1 MSEESNRSIEDQQP
15 TVSGAVALCLEE
27 FKLCLDTAA
36 ALGPEELS
44 LIEDQLARFSVWTA
58 NMAVFVPA
66 RASMDHCL
74 RQAPEVLDIVIGV
87 LDALRSC
94 IDTNRR
100 TIEAMLRDLAD
111 KSETGASANSQGLTK
126 PLAALAQEITLLFQ
140 LSNPIRKASKDSQNL
155 EAAEYHQIKDD
166 EGNDVGP
173 LLQQI
178 FARFIA
184 DRFPKITH
192 GLAERLSSAML
203 LRRKRILYRRSRY
216 GTSPIRVKKVAL
228 RPEVPFPSVMKLEG
242 QPLDKMEHQGA
253 SIAPSTIPAQSA
265 TTSAPENY
273 GKASTFS
280 IISISNSAFVGMLE
294 HLAFPSA
301 PTDSIRKVYT
311 KLKEQRKREHETRL
325 MSVPGYALY
334 RKHQGE
340 PPLSDSEISEL
351 KRKISEAKAT
361 LRTNL
366 KKDWKKSTAA
376 VAEFICPFCL
386 HVLPG
391 LYLTEQR
398 KWK

>member
-1 MSEESNRSIEDQQP
+1 MS
-15 TVSGAVALCLEE
+15 
-27 FKLCLDTAA
+27 
-36 ALGPEELS
+36 
-44 LIEDQLARFSVWTA
+44 
-58 NMAVFVPA
+58 
-66 RASMDHCL
+66 
-74 RQAPEVLDIVIGV
+74 
-87 LDALRSC
+87 
-94 IDTNRR
+94 
-100 TIEAMLRDLAD
+100 
-111 KSETGASANSQGLTK
+111 
-126 PLAALAQEITLLFQ
+126 LAALAQEMTLLFQ
-140 LSNPIRKASKDSQNL
+140 LSNPIREASKDSQNL
-155 EAAEYHQIKDD
+155 EAAEYRQIKDD

-184 DRFPKITH
+184 DRFPKITD

-216 GTSPIRVKKVAL
+216 GTSPTRVKKVAL

-273 GKASTFS
+273 GKASTS
-280 IISISNSAFVGMLE
+280 SMNSISNSAFVGMLE

-325 MSVPGYALY
+325 MSVPDYALY
-334 RKHQGE
+334 QKHQGE

-351 KRKISEAKAT
+351 KRKISKAKAT
-361 LRTNL
+361 LRANL
-366 KKDWKKSTAA
+366 REDWKKSTAA

-391 LYLTEQR
+391 LYLTDQR